1 MNALGFLLRKKMIN
15 FVRDILHHPSRL
27 VLYIVVIGVILL
39 SALSGGTEEI
49 ETSTQLPFAF
59 LQGGLIGIFTLIF
72 SITIYSSLQAGT
84 TFFEMADVSFLFG
97 APISPKKILGYGL
110 VKQAATSVLV
120 LVFLICYMPMLRD
133 SFGVDT
139 SFCIGMVLCFA
150 LVLFAA
156 QLLGM
161 FLYGFVNGSR
171 RRIQVVKGIWV
182 ATLVLE
188 VVLVPFLMCLYG
200 GHTEALTQ
208 AVGAPWL
215 TWYPIAGWSA
225 GLLCAAWQGN
235 WLMVVLYGAL
245 LAATIFL
252 VVWFFMHRDVD
263 YYEDVLQATEIT
275 YRARVAMKKGG
286 MNANVRTDMVN
297 SARKSRVRGIGLHRG
312 QGASAFFFKSWR
324 ESMRQSR
331 IPFLRAS
338 TFVILLGSAVT
349 LGITMMVSA
358 DDGPLSPNIM
368 LFICLVFSV
377 YMQFF
382 FGAAGS
388 WSREIAKPTIYLVPE
403 RPFMKLVWACM
414 DSFLQPAFDGI
425 ILFVVMGLMCQGP
438 VSTVLTCMGLFF
450 SYGVLFTAG
459 NVLSQRVM
467 GSFSKQGLFMIIML
481 LMVLLLALPGGLVG
495 LILLF
500 AASCPL
506 WVAGVACMVLNLF
519 VSVGVLALCRNL
531 LEVVEYTA

>member
-1 MNALGFLLRKKMIN
+1 MNALGFLLRKKMAN
-15 FVRDILHHPSRL
+15 FLRDLLHHPSRM
-27 VLYIVVIGVILL
+27 VLHIVVLGVILL
-39 SALSGGTEEI
+39 SGLSGSAEDV
-49 ETSTQLPFAF
+49 ETGTQLPFAF

-110 VKQAATSVLV
+110 IKQAATSVLV
-120 LVFLICYMPMLRD
+120 LLFLICYMPMLRD
-133 SFGVDT
+133 GFGVDT
-139 SFCIGMVLCFA
+139 PFCIGLVLCFA

-161 FLYGFVNGSR
+161 FLYGLVNGRR
-171 RRIQVVKGIWV
+171 RRIQLVKGVWI

-188 VVLVPFLMCLYG
+188 VALVPLLMYVNG
-200 GHTEALTQ
+200 GHMDSLAQ
-208 AVGAPWL
+208 AVGSPWL

-225 GLLCAAWQGN
+225 GLLCAAWQGS
-235 WLMVVLYGAL
+235 WLMVALYGVL
-245 LAATIFL
+245 LAVTVSL
-252 VVWFFMHRDVD
+252 VVCFFMHRDVD

-275 YRARVAMKKGG
+275 YQARAAMKKGG
-286 MNANVRTDMVN
+286 MNANVRTGMVN
-297 SARKSRVRGIGLHRG
+297 SSRKSRVRGVGLHRG
-312 QGASAFFFKSWR
+312 QGASVFFFKSWR

-338 TFVILLGSAVT
+338 TLVILLGSAVT
-349 LGITMMVSA
+349 LGVTMMVGS
-358 DDGPLSPNIM
+358 DDGPISPNIM

-382 FGAAGS
+382 FQAAGS

-403 RPFMKLVWACM
+403 RPFTKLMWACM

-425 ILFVVMGLMCQGP
+425 VLFTIMGLFCRGP
-438 VSTVLTCMGLFF
+438 VSTVLTCMGMFF
-450 SYGVLFTAG
+450 SYGVLFTAA

-467 GSFSKQGLFMIIML
+467 GSFSKQGLFMIIMML
-481 LMVLLLALPGGLVG
+481 LILLLALPGALAGSL
-495 LILLF
+495 LLF
-500 AASCPL
+500 AASLPL
-506 WVAGVACMVLNLF
+506 WMGGAACIVLNLL

>member
-1 MNALGFLLRKKMIN
+1 
-15 FVRDILHHPSRL
+15 
-27 VLYIVVIGVILL
+27 
-39 SALSGGTEEI
+39 
-49 ETSTQLPFAF
+49 
-59 LQGGLIGIFTLIF
+59 
-72 SITIYSSLQAGT
+72 
-84 TFFEMADVSFLFG
+84 
-97 APISPKKILGYGL
+97 
-110 VKQAATSVLV
+110 
-120 LVFLICYMPMLRD
+120 
-133 SFGVDT
+133 
-139 SFCIGMVLCFA
+139 
-150 LVLFAA
+150 
-156 QLLGM
+156 
-161 FLYGFVNGSR
+161 
-171 RRIQVVKGIWV
+171 
-182 ATLVLE
+182 
-188 VVLVPFLMCLYG
+188 
-200 GHTEALTQ
+200 
-208 AVGAPWL
+208 
-215 TWYPIAGWSA
+215 
-225 GLLCAAWQGN
+225 
-235 WLMVVLYGAL
+235 
-245 LAATIFL
+245 
-252 VVWFFMHRDVD
+252 MHRDVD

-275 YRARVAMKKGG
+275 YQARVAMKKGG

-312 QGASAFFFKSWR
+312 QGASVFFFKSWR

-450 SYGVLFTAG
+450 SYGVLFTALQCIKPAG
-459 NVLSQRVM
+459 DGFFQQARVVYDHHVTDGLAVGIAWRPGGYRSIVCSKLSIMGGRYGMYGSQFVRIR
-467 GSFSKQGLFMIIML
+467 GSFGP
-481 LMVLLLALPGGLVG
+481 LP
-495 LILLF
+495 
-500 AASCPL
+500 
-506 WVAGVACMVLNLF
+506 
-519 VSVGVLALCRNL
+519 
-531 LEVVEYTA
+531 